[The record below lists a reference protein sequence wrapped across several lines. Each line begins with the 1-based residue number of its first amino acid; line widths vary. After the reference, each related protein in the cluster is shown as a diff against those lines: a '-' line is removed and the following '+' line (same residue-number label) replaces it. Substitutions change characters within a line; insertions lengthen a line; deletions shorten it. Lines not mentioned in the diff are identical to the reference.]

1 MNPPGLTIGQLAS
14 HAGVTIRAIRHYHR
28 RGLLAEPIRDAS
40 GYRRYNAN
48 AVVDLIRIK
57 TMADAGVPLSR
68 VQQLLGAQPA
78 EFSAAVTQIDKALRQ
93 KIRELTQHR
102 RALADLAEGDRLFL
116 PPQIVDLIGQ
126 LRALGVSD
134 RAVQIERDGWI
145 LGAAHL
151 PPERVSE
158 WATQKLT
165 ALSDPEFCRIYLA
178 CDEAFSWDPTDP
190 RLDHLAES
198 IATWSAR
205 HHPETAQT
213 QDDMP
218 AVLALMAADIAA
230 ESPAWRKLADLGHQ
244 QREPQRH
251 APTLTP
257 AAPTLTE

>member
-28 RGLLAEPIRDAS
+28 RGLLAEPTRDAS

-57 TMADAGVPLSR
+57 TLADAGVPLAR
-68 VQQLLGAQPA
+68 IHELLSAEPA
-78 EFSAAVTQIDKALRQ
+78 DFSKALKQIDKTLQ
-93 KIRELTQHR
+93 KKIRELTQHR

-116 PPQIVDLIGQ
+116 PPEIVDLLDQ

-145 LGAAHL
+145 LGLAHL
-151 PPERVSE
+151 PPDLMSE

-205 HHPETAQT
+205 NHPGTARSP
-213 QDDMP
+213 DDMP

-230 ESPAWRKLADLGHQ
+230 ESPAWRKLVDLGHH
-244 QREPQRH
+244 QREPHRH
-251 APTLTP
+251 A
-257 AAPTLTE
+257 